1 MDVLVT
7 GGAGFIGSNLVR
19 SLRAAGRD
27 VRVLD
32 DLSTG
37 YLSNLRGVEG
47 DVDLVIGDLRDV
59 EVVREAVRGVEVV
72 CHLAALPSVA
82 RSVADPFVT
91 NEVNVRGTLN
101 VLVSAKEEGVR
112 RVVYASSSSVYGNT
126 PTLPKHEEMAPSPQS
141 PYATSK
147 LAGEHYCRAFTGV
160 YGLETISLRLFNVF
174 GPRQDPD
181 SDYAAV
187 IPRFLARMAAGERP
201 VINGD
206 GRQTRDF
213 TYVDNAV
220 RAFILAASAGP
231 EAAGEMANIGCGS
244 RISILD
250 LVQGLNEALGSRM
263 EPMFAEPRPGDVRDS
278 LASIE
283 KAARLIAYRP
293 EVEVHEGLRRTAGWF
308 VEQRAPTPVGD

>member
-19 SLRAAGRD
+19 SLLAAGRD

-37 YLSNLRGVEG
+37 YLSNLRGIEG
-47 DVDLVIGDLRDV
+47 DLDLVVGDVRDGD
-59 EVVREAVRGVEVV
+59 VVRKAVRGVDVV

-91 NEVNVRGTLN
+91 DEVNVRGTLN

-112 RVVYASSSSVYGNT
+112 RVVYASSSSVYGDT
-126 PTLPKHEEMAPSPQS
+126 PTLPKHEDMAPSPRS

-147 LAGEHYCRAFTGV
+147 LAGEHYCRAFSGV

-187 IPRFLARMAAGERP
+187 IPRFLARMAAGEPP
-201 VINGD
+201 VIYGD

-213 TYVDNAV
+213 TYADNAV

-231 EAAGEMANIGCGS
+231 EAAGEVANIGCGS
-244 RISILD
+244 RISVLD
-250 LVQGLNEALGSRM
+250 LVQGLNEALGSRL
-263 EPMFAEPRPGDVRDS
+263 EPVFAEPRPGDVRDS

-293 EVEVHEGLRRTAGWF
+293 EVEVHEGLRRTASWF
-308 VEQRAPTPVGD
+308 VEQRAPTPVAD

>member
-19 SLRAAGRD
+19 SLLAAGRD

-37 YLSNLRGVEG
+37 YPSNLRGVEG
-47 DVDLVIGDLRDV
+47 DFDLVVGDVRDV
-59 EVVREAVRGVEVV
+59 DVVREAVRGVEVV

-101 VLVSAKEEGVR
+101 LLVSAKEEGVR

-187 IPRFLARMAAGERP
+187 IPRFLARMAAGEPP

-213 TYVDNAV
+213 TYVDNVV

-293 EVEVHEGLRRTAGWF
+293 EVEVHEGLRRTVGWF

>member
-1 MDVLVT
+1 M
-7 GGAGFIGSNLVR
+7 
-19 SLRAAGRD
+19 RAAGRD

-201 VINGD
+201 VIDGD

-231 EAAGEMANIGCGS
+231 EAAGEMANVGCGS

-263 EPMFAEPRPGDVRDS
+263 EPMFAEPRAGDVRDS